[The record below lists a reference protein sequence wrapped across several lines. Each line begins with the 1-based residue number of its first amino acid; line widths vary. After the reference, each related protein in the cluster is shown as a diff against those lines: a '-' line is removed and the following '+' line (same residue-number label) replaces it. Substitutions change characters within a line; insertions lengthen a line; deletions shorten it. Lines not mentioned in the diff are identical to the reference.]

1 MIFTLADADGH
12 DWRAKKGVTIAGPA
26 ASGPVS
32 GFEAKDAPASAA
44 LAEFTGSLDESWR
57 AGASE
62 IERFSAFRG
71 LSDEA
76 RSLWLGFV
84 VARTLIASLNTDG
97 DRGLPLHDA
106 LGSLLEIEMA
116 HWWRPTAANFF
127 DRVPKARI
135 LEAFDAVGGPELVS
149 RYAGSKKADLA
160 SAAERIFSGEFIGEA
175 DVKEQALAWVPAVM
189 RFGTP
194 REEAVDAD
202 EAAALSGH
210 IEEVVTEK
218 AA

>member
-1 MIFTLADADGH
+1 M
-12 DWRAKKGVTIAGPA
+12 
-26 ASGPVS
+26 
-32 GFEAKDAPASAA
+32 
-44 LAEFTGSLDESWR
+44 
-57 AGASE
+57 
-62 IERFSAFRG
+62 
-71 LSDEA
+71 
-76 RSLWLGFV
+76 
-84 VARTLIASLNTDG
+84 
-97 DRGLPLHDA
+97 
-106 LGSLLEIEMA
+106 
-116 HWWRPTAANFF
+116 
-127 DRVPKARI
+127 PKARI